1 MTEISCEE
9 VLAEVERYVDGEL
22 DVERTRHLAIHLNE
36 CSPCLHRADFQ
47 RRLREIV
54 RSKCAPRGAPESLL
68 LKVRAVMRFERIE
81 PPTDPPTV
89 A

>member
-1 MTEISCEE
+1 MTEVSCEE

-22 DVERTRHLAIHLNE
+22 DVERARHLAAHLTG
-36 CSPCLHRADFQ
+36 CSPCLDRADFQ

-54 RSKCAPRGAPESLL
+54 RTKCAAQGAPESLL
-68 LKVRAVMRFERIE
+68 LKVRAVMRSERT
-81 PPTDPPTV
+81 PPTTD